1 MLRNKGAREGERE
14 KVKPVNTTV
23 IVLTHTNTDTFFLDK
38 KAPPLLP
45 DRGTKMGFLIQGGFL
60 SRNSP
65 DSMGFYRPPLFLE
78 RGENLKILSWSQS
91 ERSKSGAWGG
101 GKPKI
106 AQYITLSVES

>member
-65 DSMGFYRPPLFLE
+65 DSMGFYPPPSPVPGE
-78 RGENLKILSWSQS
+78 GGKSKNPIVVSVRKEQIRGV
-91 ERSKSGAWGG
+91 GG
-101 GKPKI
+101 GLNPK
-106 AQYITLSVES
+106 